1 LSKLGRPSSRSPVED
16 VDFQGSTLGGSFEE
30 VRFSGQNMDG
40 PSPVNRKCVSGIKYL
55 PGFGKSEVRNPEA
68 EPQSTPG
75 ATSLGNLCDLCG
87 SAFGFRT
94 SVTMN
99 SPDVRAGLGS
109 CLRRAVETEIG
120 WPDAKLPGEVGKM
133 TNRRPFVIRLPL
145 SGKGLPIGGMAK

>member
-1 LSKLGRPSSRSPVED
+1 MKQSSRLWGECCDRRGSMVAGSVDETLFSGESVERPSP
-16 VDFQGSTLGGSFEE
+16 L
-30 VRFSGQNMDG
+30 
-40 PSPVNRKCVSGIKYL
+40 NRKCVSGIKHL
-55 PGFGKSEVRNPEA
+55 SGFVKLEVRNPKA

-109 CLRRAVETEIG
+109 CLRRAVEQKSA
-120 WPDAKLPGEVGKM
+120 PRMQNFPAKWEK
-133 TNRRPFVIRLPL
+133 
-145 SGKGLPIGGMAK
+145 